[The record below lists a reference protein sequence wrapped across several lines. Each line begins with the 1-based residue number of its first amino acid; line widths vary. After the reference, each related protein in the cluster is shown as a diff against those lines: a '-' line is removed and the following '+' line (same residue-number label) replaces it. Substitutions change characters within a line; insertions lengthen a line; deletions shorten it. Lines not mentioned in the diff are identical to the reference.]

1 MNGQGGVMRLY
12 AIIAAASAVVTIV
25 GVSGGNAFADT
36 TTSAGSAPAS
46 QKITVQAGDTL
57 SAIAASAKTTYV
69 RIFDANSQ
77 IQNPDLIYPG
87 EVLTIPSTNETLPQR
102 QMPSSTPST
111 QSVTTSSVPVNTEDQ
126 DTPVVSAP
134 SVQSAPVEAQTSQQA
149 STSTSSNSIWNSL
162 AQCESSGN
170 WSIDTGNGFYGGLQF
185 TLSSW
190 QAVGGT
196 GYPNQA
202 SPSQQILRAQML
214 QSIQG
219 WGAWPVCSTKL
230 GL

>member
-12 AIIAAASAVVTIV
+12 AIITAALVAVAIV
-25 GVSGGNAFADT
+25 SVSGGKVFADT
-36 TTSAGSAPAS
+36 TTSAGSAPVS
-46 QKITVQAGDTL
+46 QKITVQLGDTL
-57 SAIAASAKTTYV
+57 SSIAASAKTTYV

-87 EVLTIPSTNETLPQR
+87 EVLTIPSTNEVLPQR
-102 QMPSSTPST
+102 QWPLLTPSNQSIASSTV
-111 QSVTTSSVPVNTEDQ
+111 QVNTGDQ
-126 DTPVVSAP
+126 DTPLATSS
-134 SVQSAPVEAQTSQQA
+134 SVQSTPAVAQTSQQ
-149 STSTSSNSIWNSL
+149 STGATISSSIWYSL

-219 WGAWPVCSTKL
+219 WGAWPVCSAKL